1 MVILLLAVIFLEEE
15 FMQDLLGGHSD
26 RLGAPPE
33 VIEAA

>member
-26 RLGAPPE
+26 RLADDHRPS
-33 VIEAA
+33 